1 MYIFTNI
8 FVQVFDYTIDS
19 SGLMLLICPY
29 KLENTKW
36 LLIIL
41 LELSIYGAL
50 GLILDFYLSSNNKII
65 IFIIINF
72 IFTIY
77 TYLNDP
83 YTQKIDKILDFISR
97 GLVTIIGIGHL
108 IIRLLKSPKFGE
120 NREIENNDL
129 PLYNPAKAYEFFFKL
144 DYSNSVAYLIIDAI
158 MVIYMY
164 IYIYYIFN
172 EIGTFSYFQKRI
184 KNMKYIMHDHIFSF
198 LMSKIKLTTLGFE
211 NIYTGKDVC
220 L

>member
-1 MYIFTNI
+1 
-8 FVQVFDYTIDS
+8 
-19 SGLMLLICPY
+19 MLLICPY

-36 LLIIL
+36 LMILL

-50 GLILDFYLSSNNKII
+50 GLVLDFYLSSNNKII

-83 YTQKIDKILDFISR
+83 YTQKIDKILDFIGR
-97 GLVTIIGIGHL
+97 GLVAVIGIGHL
-108 IIRLLKSPKFGE
+108 IITLSESPKFGE
-120 NREIENNDL
+120 NREIEHNDL
-129 PLYNPAKAYEFFFKL
+129 PIYDPAKAYEFFFKL
-144 DYSNSVAYLIIDAI
+144 DYSNSVGYLIIDAI

-198 LMSKIKLTTLGFE
+198 LMAKIKLTTLGFE
-211 NIYTGKDVC
+211 NIYTGKAIYMC
-220 L
+220 GYEYI